1 MAYRGSSILDISSG
15 ELLDGATIL
24 VRGERIEAVLTPD
37 DAIPAEA
44 LVQDT
49 SGFYAVPGLIDVH
62 QHYAVG
68 PPVEFALMMAN
79 RAIYG
84 GVTSARD
91 MTGDTRIIAYLAR
104 QTLLGENG
112 PPIYCS
118 TDLAAHVAAQAHRA
132 GVRFATGT
140 DAWAPVDEE
149 WPALLHELELLR
161 DRAGM
166 APIDVL
172 RAATVNAAEAI
183 GRESEEGRLEAGK
196 LANITFFST
205 DPLALDAD
213 FRTVVLTVKRGQ
225 QYWRENF
232 VHVAPDTR

>member
-62 QHYAVG
+62 QHYAFG

-104 QTLLGENG
+104 QTRIGENG

-118 TDLAAHVAAQAHRA
+118 TDLAAHVAA
-132 GVRFATGT
+132 
-140 DAWAPVDEE
+140 
-149 WPALLHELELLR
+149 
-161 DRAGM
+161 
-166 APIDVL
+166 
-172 RAATVNAAEAI
+172 
-183 GRESEEGRLEAGK
+183 
-196 LANITFFST
+196 
-205 DPLALDAD
+205 
-213 FRTVVLTVKRGQ
+213 
-225 QYWRENF
+225 
-232 VHVAPDTR
+232 